1 MEKYK
6 KTEWIPEQ
14 TLVSASNL
22 NKIENQLENLT
33 NNSIN
38 QEQINTKFS
47 EQLETKA
54 EQVDLETVNNRID
67 SMVQTEV
74 KKTTN
79 ELINISSQEFALKLK
94 VGLNL
99 NNSFSRIS

>member
-38 QEQINTKFS
+38 QEQINT
-47 EQLETKA
+47 
-54 EQVDLETVNNRID
+54 
-67 SMVQTEV
+67 
-74 KKTTN
+74 
-79 ELINISSQEFALKLK
+79 
-94 VGLNL
+94 NL
-99 NNSFSRIS
+99 NNKRCINI

>member
-1 MEKYK
+1 M
-6 KTEWIPEQ
+6 
-14 TLVSASNL
+14 
-22 NKIENQLENLT
+22 
-33 NNSIN
+33 
-38 QEQINTKFS
+38 
-47 EQLETKA
+47 ETKA

-99 NNSFSRIS
+99 NNSLECWHDSYTTEDSSYWETLWGNTVTTKEMIDNIRDLIP